1 MDLARFVTDLALFA
15 TRFVAAGAFFR
26 RVALFRRGAADFR
39 VREAA
44 RFAFAG
50 LRRLALFLAEVR
62 FLVAAPFLAAE
73 LFLAA
78 VLFRVAAPFL
88 AAALFF
94 VVAFFAEPR
103 RRARDFVA
111 AFFFPPLLFLPLLEP
126 ARDDFL
132 AAAMFQAPI

>member
-1 MDLARFVTDLALFA
+1 MDLARLVTDLALFA
-15 TRFVAAGAFFR
+15 TRFLAAGALFL
-26 RVALFRRGAADFR
+26 RVVLLRRGAADFR
-39 VREAA
+39 VLEAT
-44 RFAFAG
+44 RFV
-50 LRRLALFLAEVR
+50 RFLAAAR
-62 FLVAAPFLAAE
+62 FLVAVPFLAAE
-73 LFLAA
+73 LLLAA

-94 VVAFFAEPR
+94 IVAFFAEPR

-111 AFFFPPLLFLPLLEP
+111 AFFFPPPLFLPLLEP